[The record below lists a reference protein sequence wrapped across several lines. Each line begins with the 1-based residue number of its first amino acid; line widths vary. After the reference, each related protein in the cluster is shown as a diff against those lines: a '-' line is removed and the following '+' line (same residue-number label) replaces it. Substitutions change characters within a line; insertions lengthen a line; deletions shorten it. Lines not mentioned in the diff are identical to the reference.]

1 MGNAEI
7 SVFAPACAQ
16 VWDDNLTFT
25 PEENLL
31 LEKARS
37 LHASSDA
44 PYGETALWA
53 VLSGGDGAETNEAL
67 YSLVGKELFEHLHP
81 SEDED
86 ALIPLGEVNGF
97 ALLTINPD
105 VPLHS
110 DGTLTLT
117 GEAPVGVVVNTED
130 VSDQYVDFDFASL
143 TESEPEPEPA
153 PELKPIQF
161 SPKASTNFMQNAL
174 AEMLTEAVQEQAASE
189 APQAEE
195 SRPWYDLIGTYDISL
210 SLDGDEYQ
218 PDADHPIE
226 VRLTDP
232 AIDRG
237 LDLRLW
243 HIHGDKRERVN
254 FWFDDDRDN
263 TIVFTAD
270 SFSEFVL
277 FSVTKEQTLT
287 TPDGLTYL
295 ITVTYDAS
303 AGIPRDAILEVSEI
317 LPDDPRYDEYLSAGE
332 DLLAQKHASLVLARP
347 FDISLID
354 PETDTH
360 CQPDKSVRV
369 SITLLDEDLQQYEKL
384 GVIHFPD
391 DTGADSTL
399 IGCDFDDG
407 TISFE
412 ADGFSGYLVAGYTVA
427 FQWGDYSASIPGGSG
442 ILLSSFA
449 GRGEP
454 GDGRLASDIKRLL

>member
-1 MGNAEI
+1 M
-7 SVFAPACAQ
+7 
-16 VWDDNLTFT
+16 
-25 PEENLL
+25 
-31 LEKARS
+31 
-37 LHASSDA
+37 
-44 PYGETALWA
+44 
-53 VLSGGDGAETNEAL
+53 
-67 YSLVGKELFEHLHP
+67 
-81 SEDED
+81 
-86 ALIPLGEVNGF
+86 
-97 ALLTINPD
+97 
-105 VPLHS
+105 
-110 DGTLTLT
+110 
-117 GEAPVGVVVNTED
+117 NTED

-189 APQAEE
+189 APKAEV
-195 SRPWYDLIGTYDISL
+195 SRPWYDLIGAYDISL

-442 ILLSSFA
+442 ILLSALFEELGVNEITIENVENVSSSDPLLVEVSQETDDWRLTSKDYFEGSQTLTLTLKNGNSVEIAMTSKPNPEVTAPSPIQGLVYTGEAQTLVTEGSTTGGTLMKYSLSADGEYSADLPVGTNA
-449 GRGEP
+449 GTYTVYYLVEGNDEYSSV
-454 GDGRLASDIKRLL
+454 AAQT